1 MDTINLLFKLN
12 KKSFCLIM
20 FSIFNLILF
29 QTALSQE
36 KPLNGAEIE
45 DQEQSNFGKPIR
57 PVQNSTFYPEEDP
70 DSGMDKCLVAD
81 FRYLALNTSDP
92 IKRMQKAEDWV
103 RNNSK
108 YCNIAKLVS
117 IRNNRAQWLGT
128 ADSATIDAELGRQ
141 LEIAGDSSL
150 EMQAALY
157 GLKLPPPDE
166 EEENE

>member
-1 MDTINLLFKLN
+1 MYKNCLYLIIFFMVNLL
-12 KKSFCLIM
+12 SSQSVI
-20 FSIFNLILF
+20 
-29 QTALSQE
+29 SQE
-36 KPLNGAEIE
+36 VEGIE
-45 DQEQSNFGKPIR
+45 EDEQEQNNFGKPIR
-57 PVQNSTFYPEEDP
+57 PVQNSTFYPDEDP

-92 IKRMQKAEDWV
+92 IKRMKKAENWV
-103 RNNSK
+103 KNNSK

-128 ADSATIDAELGRQ
+128 SDSATIDAELGRQ

-157 GLKLPPPDE
+157 GLKLPPQDE
-166 EEENE
+166 DEDQE

>member
-1 MDTINLLFKLN
+1 MYKNCLYLIIFFMVNLLSLQ
-12 KKSFCLIM
+12 SVI
-20 FSIFNLILF
+20 
-29 QTALSQE
+29 SQE
-36 KPLNGAEIE
+36 VEGIE
-45 DQEQSNFGKPIR
+45 EDEQEQNNFGKPIR
-57 PVQNSTFYPEEDP
+57 PVQNSTFYPDEDP

-92 IKRMQKAEDWV
+92 IKRMKKAENWV
-103 RNNSK
+103 KNNSK

-128 ADSATIDAELGRQ
+128 SDSATIDAELGRQ

-157 GLKLPPPDE
+157 GLKLPPQDE
-166 EEENE
+166 DEDQE

>member
-1 MDTINLLFKLN
+1 MCKNCLYLVIFFMVNLLSLQPV
-12 KKSFCLIM
+12 I
-20 FSIFNLILF
+20 
-29 QTALSQE
+29 SQE
-36 KPLNGAEIE
+36 VEGIE
-45 DQEQSNFGKPIR
+45 EDEQEQNNFGKPIR
-57 PVQNSTFYPEEDP
+57 PVQNSTFYPDEDP

-92 IKRMQKAEDWV
+92 IKRMKKAENWV
-103 RNNSK
+103 KNNSK

-128 ADSATIDAELGRQ
+128 SDSATIDAELGRQ

-157 GLKLPPPDE
+157 GLKLPPQDE
-166 EEENE
+166 DEDQE

>member
-1 MDTINLLFKLN
+1 MNKVFKL
-12 KKSFCLIM
+12 
-20 FSIFNLILF
+20 IFFVIVSTF
-29 QTALSQE
+29 VFYQTGYSQE
-36 KPLNGAEIE
+36 RNSETTENE
-45 DQEQSNFGKPIR
+45 DQEQSDFGKPIR
-57 PVQNSTFYPEEDP
+57 PVQNSTFYPDDDP

-92 IKRMQKAEDWV
+92 IKRMKKAEDWV
-103 RNNSK
+103 KNNSK
-108 YCNIAKLVS
+108 FCNIAKLVS

-128 ADSATIDAELGRQ
+128 SDSATIDAELGRQ

-166 EEENE
+166 DEEKE

>member
-1 MDTINLLFKLN
+1 MCKNCLYLVIFFMVNLL
-12 KKSFCLIM
+12 SFQPVI
-20 FSIFNLILF
+20 
-29 QTALSQE
+29 SQE
-36 KPLNGAEIE
+36 VEGIE
-45 DQEQSNFGKPIR
+45 EDEQEQNNFGKPIR
-57 PVQNSTFYPEEDP
+57 PVQNSTFYPDEDP

-92 IKRMQKAEDWV
+92 IKRMKKAENWV
-103 RNNSK
+103 KNNSK

-128 ADSATIDAELGRQ
+128 SDSATIDAELGRQ

-157 GLKLPPPDE
+157 GLKLPPQDE
-166 EEENE
+166 DEDQE

>member
-1 MDTINLLFKLN
+1 MYKNCLYLIIFFMVNLLSLQ
-12 KKSFCLIM
+12 SVI
-20 FSIFNLILF
+20 
-29 QTALSQE
+29 SQE
-36 KPLNGAEIE
+36 VEGIE
-45 DQEQSNFGKPIR
+45 EDEQEQKNFGKPIR
-57 PVQNSTFYPEEDP
+57 PVQNSTFYPDEDP

-92 IKRMQKAEDWV
+92 IKRMKKAENWV
-103 RNNSK
+103 KNNSK

-128 ADSATIDAELGRQ
+128 SDSATIDAELGRQ

-157 GLKLPPPDE
+157 GLKLPPQDE
-166 EEENE
+166 DEDQE

>member
-1 MDTINLLFKLN
+1 MNFSHKIIVKHLIFFLL
-12 KKSFCLIM
+12 SFFVMNCC
-20 FSIFNLILF
+20 
-29 QTALSQE
+29 LSQDSSTE
-36 KPLNGAEIE
+36 GTDDDE
-45 DQEQSNFGKPIR
+45 EQANFGKPIR

-70 DSGMDKCLVAD
+70 DGNLDKCLVAE

-92 IKRMQKAEDWV
+92 IIRKKRAEEWV

-128 ADSATIDAELGRQ
+128 SDSATIDAELGRQ

-157 GLKLPPPDE
+157 GLKLPPQDE

>member
-1 MDTINLLFKLN
+1 MYKNCLYLIIFFMVNLL
-12 KKSFCLIM
+12 SSQSVI
-20 FSIFNLILF
+20 
-29 QTALSQE
+29 SQE
-36 KPLNGAEIE
+36 VEGIE
-45 DQEQSNFGKPIR
+45 EDEQEQNNFGKPIR
-57 PVQNSTFYPEEDP
+57 PVQNSTFYPDEDS

-92 IKRMQKAEDWV
+92 IKRMKKAENWV
-103 RNNSK
+103 KNNSK

-128 ADSATIDAELGRQ
+128 SDSATIDAELGRQ

-157 GLKLPPPDE
+157 GLKLPPQDE
-166 EEENE
+166 DEDQE

>member
-1 MDTINLLFKLN
+1 MVLFK
-12 KKSFCLIM
+12 KKISTI
-20 FSIFNLILF
+20 
-29 QTALSQE
+29 ALVFVISVGFF
-36 KPLNGAEIE
+36 KPGHPQDQNSEVTESE

-57 PVQNSTFYPEEDP
+57 PVQNSTFYPDDDP
-70 DSGMDKCLVAD
+70 ESGMDKCLVAD

-92 IKRMQKAEDWV
+92 IKRMKKAENWV
-103 RNNSK
+103 KNNSK
-108 YCNIAKLVS
+108 FCNIAKLVS

-128 ADSATIDAELGRQ
+128 SDSATIDAELGRQ

-166 EEENE
+166 EEEKE

>member
-1 MDTINLLFKLN
+1 MYKNCLYLIIFFMVNLLSLQ
-12 KKSFCLIM
+12 SAI
-20 FSIFNLILF
+20 
-29 QTALSQE
+29 SQE
-36 KPLNGAEIE
+36 VEGIE
-45 DQEQSNFGKPIR
+45 EDEQEQNNFGKPIR
-57 PVQNSTFYPEEDP
+57 PVQNSTFYPDEDP

-92 IKRMQKAEDWV
+92 IKRMKKAENWV
-103 RNNSK
+103 KNNSK

-128 ADSATIDAELGRQ
+128 SDSATIDAELGRQ

-157 GLKLPPPDE
+157 GLKLPPQDE
-166 EEENE
+166 DEDQE

>member
-1 MDTINLLFKLN
+1 MYKNCLNLIIFFMVNLLSLQ
-12 KKSFCLIM
+12 SVI
-20 FSIFNLILF
+20 
-29 QTALSQE
+29 SQE
-36 KPLNGAEIE
+36 VEGIE
-45 DQEQSNFGKPIR
+45 EDEQEQNNFGKPIR
-57 PVQNSTFYPEEDP
+57 PVQNSTFYPDEDS

-92 IKRMQKAEDWV
+92 IKRMKKAENWV
-103 RNNSK
+103 KNNSK

-128 ADSATIDAELGRQ
+128 SDSATIDAELGRQ

-157 GLKLPPPDE
+157 GLKLPPQDE
-166 EEENE
+166 DEDQE

>member
-1 MDTINLLFKLN
+1 MVNFVSLN
-12 KKSFCLIM
+12 AV
-20 FSIFNLILF
+20 FS
-29 QTALSQE
+29 QDVDESV
-36 KPLNGAEIE
+36 E
-45 DQEQSNFGKPIR
+45 DEQDQNNFGKPIR

-92 IKRMQKAEDWV
+92 IKRMKKAENWV
-103 RNNSK
+103 KNNSK

-128 ADSATIDAELGRQ
+128 SDSATIDAELGRQ

-157 GLKLPPPDE
+157 GLKLPPKDE
-166 EEENE
+166 EEEQE

>member
-1 MDTINLLFKLN
+1 MYKNCLNLIIFFMVNLLSLQ
-12 KKSFCLIM
+12 SVI
-20 FSIFNLILF
+20 
-29 QTALSQE
+29 SQE
-36 KPLNGAEIE
+36 VEGIE
-45 DQEQSNFGKPIR
+45 EDEQEQNNFGKPIR
-57 PVQNSTFYPEEDP
+57 PVQNSTFYPDEDP

-92 IKRMQKAEDWV
+92 IKRMKKAENWV
-103 RNNSK
+103 KNNSK

-128 ADSATIDAELGRQ
+128 SDSATIDAELGRQ

-157 GLKLPPPDE
+157 GLKLPPQDE
-166 EEENE
+166 DEDQE

>member
-1 MDTINLLFKLN
+1 MCHSYSRPLSFKKNCFRLIFFFAINLC
-12 KKSFCLIM
+12 SFQVV
-20 FSIFNLILF
+20 FS
-29 QTALSQE
+29 QD
-36 KPLNGAEIE
+36 AEVNE
-45 DQEQSNFGKPIR
+45 QDEQEQNNFGKPIR
-57 PVQNSTFYPEEDP
+57 PVQNSTFYPDEDP

-92 IKRMQKAEDWV
+92 IKRMRKAENWV
-103 RNNSK
+103 KNNSK

-128 ADSATIDAELGRQ
+128 SDSATIDAELGRQ

-157 GLKLPPPDE
+157 GLKLPPKDE
-166 EEENE
+166 EEEQE